1 MTQTMVG
8 IFHTSADAERA
19 VADLMSSGFV
29 REKISVIAPHSA
41 QADHVQVVGSGVP
54 HGEDMAIGAL
64 GGGLLG
70 GMLGALVGMIVVA
83 IPGLGPV
90 LVAGPLAAAIGG
102 AAGVTM
108 AFGAGAG
115 AVGGGVLG
123 ALTWAGV
130 TKEEAHVYEEFIR
143 RGGTLVMV
151 QASGDQ
157 RDRAAEIL
165 HHDGA
170 ADASEL
176 EVEWRREGLA

>member
-1 MTQTMVG
+1 MVG
-8 IFHTSADAERA
+8 IFHTPAEAEHA
-19 VADLMSSGFV
+19 VADLLSSGFP
-29 REKISVIAPHSA
+29 RERISVITPHSA
-41 QADHVQVVGSGVP
+41 QAEHVSVAGSGVE

-70 GMLGALVGMIVVA
+70 GILGALVGMIVVG
-83 IPGLGPV
+83 IPGLGAI

-102 AAGVTM
+102 AGITM
-108 AFGAGAG
+108 ALGAGAG

-143 RGGTLVMV
+143 RGGNLVMV
-151 QASGDQ
+151 QASSAE
-157 RDRAAEIL
+157 RDRATEIL

-170 ADASEL
+170 ADANEL
-176 EVEWRREGLA
+176 EAEWRREGLA